1 MTLALTVSTF
11 ESKYD
16 KHPRRV
22 RTTWPKL
29 VTSLTKFRFVDDKSK
44 VPLWC
49 PCEFKPGTTRAKSNV
64 LSVSCLVWDYD
75 DGTTV
80 EQALKPWLDWPL
92 AFHTSFSHTSE
103 SHKFRIVLPLAVP
116 VPGAAWGPVWDH
128 FVKKCAHPP
137 DPACKD
143 ASRMY
148 YVPSAPLSA
157 QDSQEYGADGYD
169 FNKCGY
175 LKPDDFIWAGDN
187 KRPKT
192 YRPRAAYGT
201 PGAADACKYNESES
215 ERYDLAVRLGASMK
229 GNRAYHIRCP
239 GCSRDSAYFFTEL
252 TGRLHARCN
261 HEGASCGWS
270 GPVKELES

>member
-157 QDSQEYGADGYD
+157 QDSQDYGADGYD

-175 LKPDDFIWAGDN
+175 LEADTEKINASIEEATQATPAA
-187 KRPKT
+187 KT
-192 YRPRAAYGT
+192 PYPQQVYQRK
-201 PGAADACKYNESES
+201 KYVESETH
-215 ERYDLAVRLGASMK
+215 RQNLASSCGAVVTD
-229 GNRAYHIRCP
+229 GRAQDIKCRRCKRK
-239 GCSRDSAYFFTEL
+239 SVYFYLSTDSPNLATCHH
-252 TGRLHARCN
+252 RK
-261 HEGASCGWS
+261 SCGWQ
-270 GPVKELES
+270 GTLEELE